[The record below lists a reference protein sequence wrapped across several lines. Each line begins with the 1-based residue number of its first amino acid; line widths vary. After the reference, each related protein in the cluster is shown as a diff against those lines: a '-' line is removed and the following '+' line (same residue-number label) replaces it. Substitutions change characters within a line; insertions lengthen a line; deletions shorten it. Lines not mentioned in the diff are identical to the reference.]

1 MADIDSVGT
10 CFAGRF
16 GSQPTVV
23 ARAPGRVNLIGEH
36 TDYTGGLV
44 LPFAIE
50 PCVWVAA
57 AATAGN
63 TMTAYSEA
71 MDHTIEWPVDGSRTT
86 KPDRWGKY
94 VGGVVAELRAAEIPV
109 SGTSLWIG
117 GDLPI
122 GQGLASSAALCVA
135 LTQALLRLYCPSDDR
150 LETGP
155 TPSDHRLE
163 TGPTPLATY
172 LEVARLVQRVE
183 RDHVGTPCG
192 IMDPYVCLLGKRG
205 HALLLDCRTHTHEYV
220 PMILPGFRW
229 MLIDTGIAHQLASG
243 AYAQRVAECNA
254 ATEAIA
260 ELTPGVRSLRDL
272 TPPTLED
279 YVPHLDTVLARRVR
293 HIVTENERV
302 RQSVAALRD
311 SDADRLGACLSE
323 GHRSLC
329 DQFEVSTPQ
338 IEELQ
343 RVVSRVSGVV
353 GARLVGGGFG
363 GSLLALVRQ
372 QNAADL
378 RTRLMKLPSR
388 THLRE
393 GGLLEVCPADG
404 AASWAL

>member
-1 MADIDSVGT
+1 MTDLDSVGT
-10 CFAGRF
+10 CFTGRF

-57 AATAGN
+57 AGTAGN

-71 MDHTIEWPVDGSRTT
+71 MDHPIEFSIDGSPTT

-94 VGGVVAELRAAEIPV
+94 VDGVVAELRAAGIRV

-122 GQGLASSAALCVA
+122 GRGLASSAALCVA
-135 LTQALLRLYCPSDDR
+135 ITQALLRLYRPSDDR
-150 LETGP
+150 DQLETGP
-155 TPSDHRLE
+155 A
-163 TGPTPLATY
+163 PLATH
-172 LEVARLVQRVE
+172 LAVARLVQRVE

-192 IMDPYVCLLGKRG
+192 IMDPYVCLFGKQD
-205 HALLLDCRTHTHEYV
+205 HALLLDCRTDTHEYV
-220 PMILPGFRW
+220 PLTLPGFRW
-229 MLIDTGIAHQLASG
+229 MLIETGIVHQLASG
-243 AYAQRVAECNA
+243 AYAQRVTECNA
-254 ATEAIA
+254 AAEAIA
-260 ELTPGVRSLRDL
+260 KVAPGVRSLRDL
-272 TPPTLED
+272 TPQTLEE

-293 HIVTENERV
+293 HVVTENDRV

-311 SDADRLGACLSE
+311 SDADRLGACLLQ

-338 IEELQ
+338 IEELVH
-343 RVVSRVSGVV
+343 VVSRVSGVV

-378 RTRLMKLPSR
+378 RTTLDKLPSR
-388 THLRE
+388 THLHE
-393 GGLLEVCPADG
+393 GGLLEVYPADG

>member
-1 MADIDSVGT
+1 MTDLDSVRTG
-10 CFAGRF
+10 FAKRF
-16 GSQPTVV
+16 GSQPTVA

-50 PCVWVAA
+50 PCVWVAM

-63 TMTAYSEA
+63 TMTAHSEA
-71 MDHTIEWPVDGSRTT
+71 MDHTIEWPIDGSRTT
-86 KPDRWGKY
+86 RPDRWGKY
-94 VGGVVAELRAAEIPV
+94 VGGVVAELRAAGIPV
-109 SGTSLWIG
+109 SGTSVWIG
-117 GDLPI
+117 GDLPL
-122 GQGLASSAALCVA
+122 GQGLGSSAALCVA
-135 LTQALLRLYCPSDDR
+135 ITQALLRLYRPADDR

-155 TPSDHRLE
+155 TPL
-163 TGPTPLATY
+163 PTDLA
-172 LEVARLVQRVE
+172 VARLVQRVE

-192 IMDPYVCLLGKRG
+192 LMDPYVCLFGKRG

-254 ATEAIA
+254 AAEAIA
-260 ELTPGVRSLRDL
+260 EVAPGARSLRDL
-272 TPPTLED
+272 TPQALEE
-279 YVPHLDTVLARRVR
+279 YVPHLEPVLARRAR

-302 RQSVAALRD
+302 GQSVAALRD
-311 SDADRLGACLSE
+311 SDANRLGACLQE

-338 IEELQ
+338 IEELL

-353 GARLVGGGFG
+353 GVRLVGGGFG
-363 GSLLALVRQ
+363 GSLLALVGQ

-378 RTRLMKLPSR
+378 RTTLAKLPGR
-388 THLRE
+388 AHLHD
-393 GGLLEVCPADG
+393 GGLLEVSPADG
-404 AASWAL
+404 AASWAR